1 MKSRYYGNSYKI
13 ILFGLCHR
21 RHIYK
26 HIGQLESYMF
36 AGFVYIGH
44 CCTLA
49 LTSVL
54 TLSLIFPKDLF
65 VTYLKYCINREKKR
79 WKPNGTKDHVFTLSS
94 NSPVDDFITFFR

>member
-65 VTYLKYCINREKKR
+65 VTYFKILYKQGKEKMKAKWQKERSRSLLCLQILLKMISFSR
-79 WKPNGTKDHVFTLSS
+79 
-94 NSPVDDFITFFR
+94 